1 MPEEPPIVETA
12 TEARG
17 GSRVGPNY
25 IVMGVS
31 LVLVIVAFI
40 AVYFYYG

>member
-1 MPEEPPIVETA
+1 MDEKTELTP

-17 GSRVGPNY
+17 GSRGGTVR
-25 IVMGVS
+25 VMLVIG

-40 AVYFYYG
+40 AVYMSFG